1 MTNQNLTIKDLIN
14 AGIII
19 QERATNITILSEIDD
34 LENLEPKDLTNR
46 NYYSEQ
52 IESIWRKAKY
62 NLYLEYKEYG
72 VTISYENFES
82 LMKSWETIND
92 VIDFIKRFGE

>member
-46 NYYSEQ
+46 NYYSE
-52 IESIWRKAKY
+52 
-62 NLYLEYKEYG
+62 
-72 VTISYENFES
+72 
-82 LMKSWETIND
+82 
-92 VIDFIKRFGE
+92 